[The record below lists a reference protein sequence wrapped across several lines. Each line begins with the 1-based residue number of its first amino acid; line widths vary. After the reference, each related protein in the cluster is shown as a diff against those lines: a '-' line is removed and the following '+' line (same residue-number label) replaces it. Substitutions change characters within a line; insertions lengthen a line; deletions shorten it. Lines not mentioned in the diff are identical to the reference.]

1 MTLKGLRVLNTR
13 PKEQSQ
19 DLEQAITQA
28 GGVSIPLPTLAIE
41 PKPLL
46 WLNSLPPLDTVN
58 HAIFISA
65 NAVNYFFKG
74 LGMTLPKTIEIT
86 CIGKAC
92 TDALKK
98 WHIHCDH
105 MPLIADSTHLL
116 DQSALQNVSEQT
128 ILLIKGDNGRPLIE
142 QTLTI
147 RGAQVIP
154 LAVYR
159 RTLAPQQPDF
169 VRSLWQDEK
178 VDMILITSSES
189 LHNLFTL
196 FGEDARIWLCKI
208 PFMVISDRLA
218 ELVHQAGIQDVWVSP
233 YDALISSLQQF
244 KDNKL

>member
-1 MTLKGLRVLNTR
+1 MNLNGLRVLNTR
-13 PKEQSQ
+13 PKEQSLE
-19 DLEQAITQA
+19 LEQALTRA
-28 GGVSIPLPTLAIE
+28 GGVSVPLPTLAIE

-46 WLNSLPPLDTVN
+46 WLSNVPPLSTVD

-74 LGMTLPKTIEIT
+74 LGMILPKKVEIT

-92 TDALKK
+92 AESLKK
-98 WHIHCDH
+98 WHVNHDH
-105 MPLIADSTHLL
+105 MPLVADSTHLL
-116 DQSALQNVSEQT
+116 ELSALQKVSGQT
-128 ILLIKGDNGRPLIE
+128 LLLIKGDNGRPLIE
-142 QTLTI
+142 QTLLM

-159 RTLAPQQPDF
+159 RTLADHQPDF

-196 FGEDARIWLCKI
+196 FGEEARPWLCKM
-208 PFMVISDRLA
+208 PFIVISDRLA
-218 ELVHQAGIQDVWVSP
+218 EVAHQAGIQHVWVSP

-244 KDNKL
+244 NLKK